1 VLKVS
6 VSKEDL
12 YAILARTV
20 AHTRKELAMGHRTE
34 GAAGTDAVSEVESAL
49 IELVEE
55 APPPRKSTRRIPQP
69 TRPPPP
75 PRSRA

>member
-1 VLKVS
+1 L
-6 VSKEDL
+6 
-12 YAILARTV
+12 
-20 AHTRKELAMGHRTE
+20 GHRTE
-34 GAAGTDAVSEVESAL
+34 GAGGADAISEVESAL

-55 APPPRKSTRRIPQP
+55 APAARKSTRRMPQP